1 MQSDIFFIGLITG
14 ITITLVGMLA
24 IVLIY
29 NTIENK

>member
-1 MQSDIFFIGLITG
+1 MESDIFFIGLITG
-14 ITITLVGMLA
+14 ITIALVGMLV

>member
-14 ITITLVGMLA
+14 ITIALVGMLA

>member
-14 ITITLVGMLA
+14 ITIAVVGMLA

>member
-1 MQSDIFFIGLITG
+1 MQGDIFFIGLITG
-14 ITITLVGMLA
+14 IAIALVGILA

>member
-14 ITITLVGMLA
+14 ISIALVGMLA

>member
-1 MQSDIFFIGLITG
+1 MQGDIFFIGLVTG
-14 ITITLVGMLA
+14 ITIALVGMLA